1 MTEHVSTR
9 SWRPSVSWDQVSHT
23 VSPIPELSSQAVI
36 SALSSRYIPIV
47 LFPYYIALGAQFI
60 SSLYAII
67 FVPETLQKSSKQDE
81 EESEEEE
88 EDDDESETVMEA
100 LTHHVVEPVVD
111 AVVEPVKPLALLLP
125 HRGKHGSLE
134 WRLFI
139 LTMSLLATTSGVGHF
154 WMEESTSLI
163 SRPSLSRQHHYCS

>member
-1 MTEHVSTR
+1 MT
-9 SWRPSVSWDQVSHT
+9 
-23 VSPIPELSSQAVI
+23 AVI

-47 LFPYYIALGAQFI
+47 LFPYYIALGAQVI
-60 SSLYAII
+60 SSLYAILV
-67 FVPETLQKSSKQDE
+67 VPETLKKPKVDEE

-88 EDDDESETVMEA
+88 SDGESESFMEA
-100 LTHHVVEPVVD
+100 IVDHVVEPVVE

-139 LTMSLLATTSGVGHF
+139 LTLSLLATTSGVSS
-154 WMEESTSLI
+154 STS
-163 SRPSLSRQHHYCS
+163 PSEPR